1 MPVKVFQLSKHS
13 SPIVISML
21 FFKCCKEKIYQQK
34 MLRNLREML
43 TGCNG
48 FQNKDYETVKE
59 KTTSVACRKCFG
71 CCFILLYERNSHTT

>member
-1 MPVKVFQLSKHS
+1 
-13 SPIVISML
+13 
-21 FFKCCKEKIYQQK
+21 

-71 CCFILLYERNSHTT
+71 CCFILLYERHSHTT